1 MTPYLGSAGS
11 NPALSAS
18 PDVITNRILPL
29 VLLAIASASC
39 AARRSIA
46 LTSEP
51 SGASVE
57 IDGTLIGKTPVEV
70 PFEHYGVRQVT
81 MTTPGYSTWTHA
93 VRVRA
98 PWYGR
103 FPMDI
108 VTEVLLPFGWR
119 DRHKVHANLDQQVVQ
134 VEDPDLQAVLARARA
149 LRAIMERSQDEAAA
163 ARDAGVP
170 SGPSILPP
178 VEPTDSG
185 ETEGSGSPDPQEE
198 RGSAHQ

>member
-29 VLLAIASASC
+29 VLLAFASASC

-57 IDGTLIGKTPVEV
+57 IDGSVIGKTPVEV
-70 PFEHYGVRQVT
+70 PFEHYGARQVT
-81 MTTPGYSTWTHA
+81 MTSPGYSTWTHT

-108 VTEVLLPFGWR
+108 VTEVLLPFGWK
-119 DRHKVHANLDQQVVQ
+119 DRHKVHAKLEQQVVQ

-149 LRAIMERSQDEAAA
+149 LRAIMERAQDEGAD
-163 ARDAGVP
+163 AREAQAP
-170 SGPSILPP
+170 SSPSILPP
-178 VEPTDSG
+178 VEDPASDSSG
-185 ETEGSGSPDPQEE
+185 GPVPEGD
-198 RGSAHQ
+198 RGRESR